1 MSTLIFKFFRFFQLF
16 LPPLFQVLLLFQ
28 IFPFFLPSCRP
39 AERPCKQKKYGK
51 KSPPDKRFPSFLT
64 AFPVLILLKSKGSP
78 YYCIRNGGALFPF
91 QNKKTKPPDF
101 PFTGILAAPFYS
113 KLKFTFTLRF
123 VNRFSNIMAVIFIVK
138 VNPVNSLIC
147 IRTCLFQGIAKC
159 CHAEDTASVCHDLAV
174 FELRSCM
181 EAVIALML
189 FERLESADRESFF
202 VGNRITVRSQYDAEH
217 THYLQT
223 AGRSGREFRRCR
235 LQIHQ

>member
-1 MSTLIFKFFRFFQLF
+1 MSTLIFKFFRFFSTFSPATLSGTAPVQDLPVLSPI
-16 LPPLFQVLLLFQ
+16 LPPGRASMQ
-28 IFPFFLPSCRP
+28 
-39 AERPCKQKKYGK
+39 AEEIRQ
-51 KSPPDKRFPSFLT
+51 KSPPDKRFPSFPT

-159 CHAEDTASVCHDLAV
+159 
-174 FELRSCM
+174 
-181 EAVIALML
+181 
-189 FERLESADRESFF
+189 
-202 VGNRITVRSQYDAEH
+202 
-217 THYLQT
+217 
-223 AGRSGREFRRCR
+223 
-235 LQIHQ
+235 

>member
-1 MSTLIFKFFRFFQLF
+1 MYPERRRF
-16 LPPLFQVLLLFQ
+16 
-28 IFPFFLPSCRP
+28 IPFS
-39 AERPCKQKKYGK
+39 EQ
-51 KSPPDKRFPSFLT
+51 
-64 AFPVLILLKSKGSP
+64 
-78 YYCIRNGGALFPF
+78 
-91 QNKKTKPPDF
+91 KTKPPDF
-101 PFTGILAAPFYS
+101 SFTGILAAPFYS

-189 FERLESADRESFF
+189 FERLESADRESIFRRKPD
-202 VGNRITVRSQYDAEH
+202 NRSKPVRCRH